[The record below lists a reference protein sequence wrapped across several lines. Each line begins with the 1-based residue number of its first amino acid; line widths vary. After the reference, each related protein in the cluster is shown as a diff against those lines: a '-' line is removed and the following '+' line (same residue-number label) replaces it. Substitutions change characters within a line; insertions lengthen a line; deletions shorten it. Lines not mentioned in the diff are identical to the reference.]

1 MGTILN
7 FSLGNLELDW
17 GKASSIEN
25 HSVLFLPVDI
35 RPVSYYYPD
44 ELIVEKPAFV
54 RSLRLI
60 VRRLDLLG
68 YTIEECRRRYEA
80 AASTTPTHYPAPVLS
95 FDQFADALS
104 KVDIEAF
111 VRSDPDEYEDYDLGE
126 FVTSQIFADPEFTK
140 INKRLESL
148 VRDDG
153 IFFENLEP
161 HLILRLLAE
170 NSQNLDREVV
180 WRFADFV
187 DAGWYS
193 EEDVYYG
200 IQQRDRCLLVTEGSS
215 DGAIL
220 RRALPIVAPDVED
233 FFEFVDM
240 SENYPFT
247 GTGNLVRFCQG
258 LARIK
263 IQNRIL
269 VVVDNDTA
277 GREARSRIV
286 ELDLPPLMRI
296 AVLPDL
302 EECRTVKTLGPT
314 GEHSENING
323 RALSIEWF
331 LNTSIDGHPEP
342 TVRWTSYSERQRAY
356 QGELV
361 NKAAYT
367 RNFFETANNPERCD
381 WSKLRLLWD
390 HLIAACIMP
399 AKL

>member
-17 GKASSIEN
+17 GRASSIEN
-25 HSVLFLPVDI
+25 HSVLFLRDDIKPV
-35 RPVSYYYPD
+35 PYYYPD

-54 RSLRLI
+54 RTLRLI

-68 YTIEECRRRYEA
+68 YTIDECRQRYEA
-80 AASTTPTHYPAPVLS
+80 AASMTPTHYPAPVLS

-104 KVDIEAF
+104 RVDVEAF
-111 VRSDPDEYEDYDLGE
+111 IRSEPDDYEDYEPGE
-126 FVTSQIFADPEFTK
+126 FVTSQIFGDAEFSK
-140 INKRLESL
+140 INKRFESMI
-148 VRDDG
+148 RDDG
-153 IFFENLEP
+153 ILFENLEP

-187 DAGWYS
+187 NAGWYS
-193 EEDVYYG
+193 QEDVYYG
-200 IQQRDRCLLVTEGSS
+200 IHQRDRCLLVTEGSS
-215 DGAIL
+215 DGSIL
-220 RRALPIVAPDVED
+220 RRALPIVASDVED

-247 GTGNLVRFCQG
+247 GTGNLVKFCQG

-277 GREARSRIV
+277 GQEARCRIL
-286 ELDLPPLMRI
+286 ELDLPPRMRI

-302 EECRTVKTLGPT
+302 EECRRVKTLGPT
-314 GEHSENING
+314 GEHYENING

-331 LNTSIDGHPEP
+331 LNTSIDDHPEP
-342 TVRWTSYSERQRAY
+342 TVRWTSYSERQGAY

-361 NKAAYT
+361 NKTAYT
-367 RNFFETANNPERCD
+367 RNFFATAHNTERYD
-381 WSKLRLLWD
+381 WSKLKLLWD
-390 HLIAACIMP
+390 HLIGACIVP
-399 AKL
+399 AKI